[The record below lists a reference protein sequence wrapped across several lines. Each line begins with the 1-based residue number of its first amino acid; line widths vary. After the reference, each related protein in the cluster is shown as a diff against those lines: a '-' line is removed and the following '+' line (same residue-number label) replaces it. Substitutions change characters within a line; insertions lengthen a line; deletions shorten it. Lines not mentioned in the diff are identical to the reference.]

1 MPRLSRKNTEVH
13 NWYVIDEAELR
24 RMSPEE
30 RQELARVLTAIDLPH
45 PMVDPKI
52 VRRRRVGL
60 LFLMGVC
67 LVLAAWIGILAVT
80 LPLDFKIDHW
90 RVVWIGLDAGELVG
104 FAATVWASW
113 KQRQLI
119 IVCMIITGTL
129 LVCDA
134 WFDIV
139 LDLGTPNIT
148 VSVLTALFAE
158 FPLAFL
164 LFYGARRLVRI
175 TVKTVMQLE
184 GVPGP
189 VPPLWKVPLFADGLA
204 EALPVRLRAAV
215 QKPRPPSQRELPS
228 RLEEHEQ

>member
-1 MPRLSRKNTEVH
+1 
-13 NWYVIDEAELR
+13 
-24 RMSPEE
+24 MSPEE
-30 RQELARVLTAIDLPH
+30 RRELLRVLAAIDAPH
-45 PMVDPKI
+45 PMVDPK
-52 VRRRRVGL
+52 VLRRRQLGL
-60 LFLMGVC
+60 LFLTGVC
-67 LVLAAWIGILAVT
+67 AVLAAWIGILAVN
-80 LPLDFKIDHW
+80 LPLTFKIDHW
-90 RVVWIGLDAGELVG
+90 RLVWVGLDVGELAG

-119 IVCMIITGTL
+119 IVFMVFTGTL

-139 LDLGTPNIT
+139 LDAGTPNIT
-148 VSVLTALFAE
+148 VSVLSALFAE

-164 LFYGARRLVRI
+164 LFTGARRLIRI

-204 EALPVRLRAAV
+204 EALPARVRAAV
-215 QKPRPPSQRELPS
+215 ESGVSQPEGSS
-228 RLEEHEQ
+228 RRDEHE

>member
-1 MPRLSRKNTEVH
+1 
-13 NWYVIDEAELR
+13 VIDEAALR

-30 RQELARVLTAIDLPH
+30 RRELAHALAAIDIAH
-45 PMVDPKI
+45 PIIEPRI
-52 VRRRRVGL
+52 VRRRRVAL
-60 LFLMGVC
+60 LFLMAVC

-80 LPLDFKIDHW
+80 LPLTFKIDHW
-90 RVVWIGLDAGELVG
+90 RAVWIGLDVAELAG

-113 KQRQLI
+113 KQRQVI

-139 LDLGTPNIT
+139 LDLGTANIT
-148 VSVLTALFAE
+148 VSILAAVFGE

-164 LFYGARRLVRI
+164 LFSAARRLIRI
-175 TVKTVMQLE
+175 TVKRVMELE
-184 GVPGP
+184 GAVGP

-204 EALPVRLRAAV
+204 EALPSRLRAV
-215 QKPRPPSQRELPS
+215 VDDSEPVSQPERPP
-228 RLEEHEQ
+228 RLEDHGQ